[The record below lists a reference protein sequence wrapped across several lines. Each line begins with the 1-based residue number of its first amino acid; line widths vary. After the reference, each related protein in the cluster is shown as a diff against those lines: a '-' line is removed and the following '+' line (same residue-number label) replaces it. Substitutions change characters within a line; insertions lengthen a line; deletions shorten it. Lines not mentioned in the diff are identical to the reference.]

1 MHFISLI
8 ASERKKGNS
17 ELLGTL
23 ALNEA
28 LAHGATGEL
37 VFLRDYN
44 IEECDGCMSC
54 VFRKVPCHLQDDT
67 YKLLDKIASADALF
81 LAAPTYVLGI
91 PGKLKLI
98 MDKYLL
104 IPHYYNKIY
113 GRPAVSIGT
122 GGLADW
128 NHFQLPQ
135 MNLFLI
141 GLGFRVIDSFYARGA
156 GPGETLLNDEVV
168 RRLKTGVK
176 SAQDWKPVPF
186 KSQLSK
192 HCPVC
197 FSTVF
202 ERTEDNKY
210 KCPVCAVEAEQ
221 QEETLYFSAET
232 LNSHR
237 WTPEGVE
244 DHFTN
249 WILKTKDRFKGR
261 LKDIQD
267 KKRELGLK

>member
-1 MHFISLI
+1 
-8 ASERKKGNS
+8 
-17 ELLGTL
+17 
-23 ALNEA
+23 
-28 LAHGATGEL
+28 
-37 VFLRDYN
+37 
-44 IEECDGCMSC
+44 
-54 VFRKVPCHLQDDT
+54 
-67 YKLLDKIASADALF
+67 
-81 LAAPTYVLGI
+81 
-91 PGKLKLI
+91 
-98 MDKYLL
+98 
-104 IPHYYNKIY
+104 
-113 GRPAVSIGT
+113 
-122 GGLADW
+122 
-128 NHFQLPQ
+128 